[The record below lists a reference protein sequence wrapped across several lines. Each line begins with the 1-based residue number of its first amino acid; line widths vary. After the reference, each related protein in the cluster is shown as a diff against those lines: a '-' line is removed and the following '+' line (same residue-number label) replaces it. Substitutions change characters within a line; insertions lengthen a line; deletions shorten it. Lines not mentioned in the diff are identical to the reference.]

1 MKIGNTVTNPGDLR
15 TSVKMQKR
23 TVTAGTGGFQSPG
36 WTDLATV
43 WAKWINVHGS
53 EAWAANT
60 VQAEMPATVLIRY
73 RSDVDV
79 TCAVLKG
86 TNRYEIV
93 SIDDIQE
100 RHEYLELK
108 VKKMRSG

>member
-1 MKIGNTVTNPGDLR
+1 
-15 TSVKMQKR
+15 
-23 TVTAGTGGFQSPG
+23 
-36 WTDLATV
+36 
-43 WAKWINVHGS
+43 
-53 EAWAANT
+53 
-60 VQAEMPATVLIRY
+60 
-73 RSDVDV
+73 
-79 TCAVLKG
+79 VLKG